1 MFERWYRR
9 LAERYPGVAVAAAL
23 RLQHP
28 VFVAT
33 VAVLALFVPLSLT
46 EFLEL
51 SLAAMAGQSLYNFFT
66 LRHFRR
72 QLRPLVE
79 WIAGQRSAESTRRAW
94 AEAASVPYR
103 LLRLWV
109 FGGYP
114 AVAIVGWT
122 LFAAWR
128 LELPAWGIPVLLAA
142 AVVGTAYSNIFA
154 FFLLERAFRPVVD
167 DVGEHLDD
175 EVEAEAM
182 SLPLRRRLLAAVPAL
197 NVISG
202 VVVVGAAAPD
212 GGMERLALALLF
224 SLAVA
229 LTFSFALS
237 YLLAGSVTA
246 PIDRLRAGTE
256 TVASGDLNERV
267 PVAAGDEMGELTS
280 AFNSMVGGL
289 QERERL
295 RDAFGTF
302 VDPDLAERVAR
313 DGINLE
319 GDEVDLSVLFMDVR
333 GFTAFSEQA
342 AATEVVA
349 RLNAL
354 YEVVVPVILRHGGHA
369 NKFIGDGLLAIFG
382 APGRLPDHA
391 DRALAASVD
400 IIDCVEEQF
409 AGDLRVGVGVNSG
422 SAVVGT
428 VGGGG
433 RLDFTVIGDTVN
445 TAARV
450 ESATRDTGDDILITE
465 ATRSRLRGAQHRLAE
480 RPPMSL
486 KGKGEAVRVFAAATS
501 ERTAQGDWSS
511 PMTTSELERVRER
524 YDTPS

>member
-9 LAERYPGVAVAAAL
+9 LGARYPGTAVAAAL

-33 VAVLALFVPLSLT
+33 VAVLGLYVPLSLVN
-46 EFLEL
+46 FIQL
-51 SLAAMAGQSLYNFFT
+51 SVAAVAAQALYNAFT

-72 QLRPLVE
+72 ELRPLVS
-79 WIAGQRSAESTRRAW
+79 WIGGERLAQTARGAW
-94 AEAASVPYR
+94 AEAVSVPYR
-103 LLRLWV
+103 QLRLWV

-114 AVAIVGWT
+114 ALAIGAWT

-128 LELPAWGIPVLLAA
+128 LGLPAWGIPVLFAA
-142 AVVGTAYSNIFA
+142 SVVATAYSNIFA

-167 DVGEHLDD
+167 DVGEQLDD
-175 EVEAEAM
+175 KVEAEAM
-182 SLPLRRRLLAAVPAL
+182 SLPLRRRLLAALPAL
-197 NVISG
+197 NVITG
-202 VVVVGAAAPD
+202 VAVVGAAD
-212 GGMERLALALLF
+212 SGGGMERLAAALLF

-246 PIDRLRAGTE
+246 PIDRLRTGTE
-256 TVASGDLNERV
+256 A
-267 PVAAGDEMGELTS
+267 VAAGDLNKRIPVSASDEMGDLTR
-280 AFNSMVGGL
+280 AFNRMVGGL
-289 QERERL
+289 RERERL

-313 DGINLE
+313 DGTNLE

-342 AATEVVA
+342 AATDVVA

-382 APGRLPDHA
+382 APDRLPDHA
-391 DRALAASVD
+391 DRAVAAGVD
-400 IIDCVEEQF
+400 IVGCVEERF
-409 AGDLRVGVGVNSG
+409 SAELRVGIGINSG
-422 SAVVGT
+422 TAVVGAI
-428 VGGGG
+428 GGGG

-450 ESATRDTGDDILITE
+450 ESATRETGDDILITG
-465 ATRSRLRGAQHRLAE
+465 ATRARLEAHQVQLRE
-480 RPPMSL
+480 RPAMPL
-486 KGKGEAVRVFAAATS
+486 KGK
-501 ERTAQGDWSS
+501 
-511 PMTTSELERVRER
+511 LERVSVFAVLASGGRAGSQAGKR
-524 YDTPS
+524 ADRLI